1 MYRTKL
7 GCFHI
12 RAHGQTCQWSKR
24 TWPFSKFNFSC
35 IFENSWL
42 VAFWIR
48 RQKWSIISA
57 GHSKSELDG
66 EFTHPK
72 SVIRKEIQRLGAVGP
87 QEENSITGFAGANDI
102 VRFLESHVLFSPQ
115 FEKEDRQP
123 DRKGYTMKRRYAKKA
138 DLTQQFGLFMFLLQF
153 LA

>member
-1 MYRTKL
+1 MK
-7 GCFHI
+7 
-12 RAHGQTCQWSKR
+12 
-24 TWPFSKFNFSC
+24 
-35 IFENSWL
+35 SWQRWYL
-42 VAFWIR
+42 
-48 RQKWSIISA
+48 ISA

-102 VRFLESHVLFSPQ
+102 VRFLENHVLFSPQ

-123 DRKGYTMKRRYAKKA
+123 DRKGYTMKRCRSF
-138 DLTQQFGLFMFLLQF
+138 DLSNPYDLWIS
-153 LA
+153 